1 MNASTV
7 WPMNNNENPRKI
19 NSMGSGW
26 ELVKSLV
33 VPYVN
38 QRSVNGLSRRIQ
50 NKMSL
55 VVGKW
60 VDRGEGKDL
69 PNKIPPK
76 IPKQKR
82 CRLCMNEL
90 HGQGHKEMKKI

>member
-1 MNASTV
+1 
-7 WPMNNNENPRKI
+7 
-19 NSMGSGW
+19 
-26 ELVKSLV
+26 
-33 VPYVN
+33 
-38 QRSVNGLSRRIQ
+38 
-50 NKMSL
+50 MSH
-55 VVGKW
+55 VVGKR
-60 VDRGEGKDL
+60 VDRGESKDL